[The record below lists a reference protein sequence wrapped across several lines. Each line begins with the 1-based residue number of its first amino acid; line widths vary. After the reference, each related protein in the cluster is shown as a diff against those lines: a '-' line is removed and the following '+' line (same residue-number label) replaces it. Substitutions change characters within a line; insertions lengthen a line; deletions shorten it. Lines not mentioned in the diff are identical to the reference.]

1 MSLKHQVIAWVSLL
15 LILGLFLWIF
25 RGILLPFVLGI
36 GLAYLLN
43 PPVTWLTE
51 RGLHR
56 GLGTFFVMIIF
67 LLLVTVAILLVI
79 PVLVQQGFGLARNLP
94 GYFEQLQAFI
104 EMQVPR
110 LELWLGPDRMQEL
123 QRGLEQMFSDVIGLI
138 TNLTG
143 QIMQSSV
150 SLISTLS
157 VIVVTPVV
165 AVYMLLDWE
174 RMVAGVDSLLP
185 PRYKGEVRALLAE
198 MDVALGGFLRGQGAV
213 LLILAVY
220 YGVSLSLAGLHFG
233 LAIGII
239 AGLFSFI
246 PYLGSFLGF
255 ILSIGV
261 GLVQF
266 WPDWVMISLIVV
278 IYLFGQLLESYFLY
292 PKLVGSSI
300 RLHPVWMMF
309 ALFAFAVLF
318 GVVGVLMAVPLAAI
332 SGVLMRWAV
341 AKYRR
346 SPLYLSDPMIKNPT
360 LATATKDSDAG
371 SGKKA

>member
-1 MSLKHQVIAWVSLL
+1 MSLKNQIIAWVSLL
-15 LILGLFLWIF
+15 VITGLFLWIF

-43 PPVTWLTE
+43 PPVTWLTD

-56 GLGTFFVMIIF
+56 GFATSIVMLLF
-67 LLLVTVAILLVI
+67 LLIVIVAILLVV
-79 PVLVQQGFGLARNLP
+79 PVLVQQGLGLARNMP
-94 GYFEQLQAFI
+94 GYFEQLQGFV

-110 LELWLGPDRMQEL
+110 LEQWLGPQRMEEL
-123 QRGLEQMFSDVIGLI
+123 QRGLEQMFTDVIGLV
-138 TNLTG
+138 TNITG
-143 QIMQSSV
+143 QIMQSSA
-150 SLISTLS
+150 SLIGTLS
-157 VIVVTPVV
+157 VLVVTPVV
-165 AVYMLLDWE
+165 AIYMLLDWE
-174 RMVAGVDSLLP
+174 RMVAAVDGLLP
-185 PRYKGEVRALLAE
+185 PRYKGEIRALLEE

-220 YGVSLSLAGLHFG
+220 YGIALSLAGLHFG

-239 AGLFSFI
+239 TGLFSFI
-246 PYLGSFLGF
+246 PYLGSALGF
-255 ILSIGV
+255 VLSIGV

-266 WPDWVMISLIVV
+266 WPNPAMISLIAA

-309 ALFAFAVLF
+309 AIFAFAVLF

-341 AKYRR
+341 VKYRN
-346 SPLYLSDPMIKNPT
+346 SPLYLTDPALVNPA
-360 LATATKDSDAG
+360 LAHTPKDNDAG
-371 SGKKA
+371 TGKKS